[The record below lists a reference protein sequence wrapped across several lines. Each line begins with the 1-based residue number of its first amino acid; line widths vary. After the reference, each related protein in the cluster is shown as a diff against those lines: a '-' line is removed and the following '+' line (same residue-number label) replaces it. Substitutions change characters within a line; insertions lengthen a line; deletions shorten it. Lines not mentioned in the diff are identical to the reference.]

1 MKKPFIIT
9 GRKGVLDALQNG
21 VCFQEILITQSTLNS
36 LRAVLAQ
43 QKLKVVLK
51 EELDSRVSTNHQGIA
66 GILTQLN
73 IHNDLKLIQKLQPP
87 TILLLDHIES
97 PYNLGAII
105 RSANAFGVNYIIV
118 PNRRAAF
125 INEYVLKV
133 SSGGFVNMH
142 FFQVNSLIAAVNK
155 LKKLDYWI
163 YATHK
168 DQSSQ
173 DLKTTSLRQKCVII
187 VGNEDKG
194 VSKAL
199 LRASDTKIW
208 IQTIGSVESLNV
220 SVATAIILSSVR

>member
-155 LKKLDYWI
+155 LKKLDY
-163 YATHK
+163 
-168 DQSSQ
+168 
-173 DLKTTSLRQKCVII
+173 
-187 VGNEDKG
+187 
-194 VSKAL
+194 
-199 LRASDTKIW
+199 
-208 IQTIGSVESLNV
+208 
-220 SVATAIILSSVR
+220 